1 MYIRQ
6 NNFEMIKGDK
16 CGIGYSSTPIN
27 YSYKNID
34 VNFNKDDFI
43 YLASDGIC
51 DQIGGKGIS
60 FGNKRLMEILLKNSK
75 LSMPEQKNAFL
86 KNFKD
91 YLGDNKRRD
100 DITLLGMKLG

>member
-1 MYIRQ
+1 
-6 NNFEMIKGDK
+6 
-16 CGIGYSSTPIN
+16 
-27 YSYKNID
+27 
-34 VNFNKDDFI
+34 
-43 YLASDGIC
+43 
-51 DQIGGKGIS
+51 
-60 FGNKRLMEILLKNSK
+60 MEILLKIK